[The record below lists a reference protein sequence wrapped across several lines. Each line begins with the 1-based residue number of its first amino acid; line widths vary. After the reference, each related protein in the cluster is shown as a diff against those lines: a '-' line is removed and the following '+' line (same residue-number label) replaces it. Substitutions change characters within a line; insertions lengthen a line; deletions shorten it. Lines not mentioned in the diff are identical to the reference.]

1 VSLCPALPRRRMPM
15 AIAIAI
21 TIITTRQLVVAIT
34 GTDGGMVTKGAQS
47 RGSVGRGGVVGGG
60 AGVAW
65 EGGLEPVGGRKSA
78 RQLTFQP
85 EAVEATRQSDL
96 PVEALDAKG
105 SPGRISERADHNE
118 N

>member
-1 VSLCPALPRRRMPM
+1 MPGALGLHGGNGLRELSGRPRNDQDARRRLWRVVKLRVVHRGDLWR
-15 AIAIAI
+15 
-21 TIITTRQLVVAIT
+21 TR
-34 GTDGGMVTKGAQS
+34 
-47 RGSVGRGGVVGGG
+47 RRVGRGSGVPWKGH
-60 AGVAW
+60 
-65 EGGLEPVGGRKSA
+65 LDPVGGRKPT